1 MSFIV
6 TPHTLFMAA
15 SAQSTSTEN
24 ATSSAATQQSIAI
37 LDPGEIDLE
46 TLRNNIISTLREPAA
61 ALDIKMAQLS
71 SSNKSEDIAT
81 LAYIWGFPLVT
92 MERQFN
98 FVTSPN
104 VPPGPG
110 RGPVNTLSCAR
121 ELVNASFTDVVSP
134 NTDTLYCQ
142 T

>member
-1 MSFIV
+1 MLSLILSFIV

-46 TLRNNIISTLREPAA
+46 TLRNNIISTLRDPAA

-81 LAYIWGFPLVT
+81 LAYI
-92 MERQFN
+92 
-98 FVTSPN
+98 
-104 VPPGPG
+104 
-110 RGPVNTLSCAR
+110 
-121 ELVNASFTDVVSP
+121 
-134 NTDTLYCQ
+134 
-142 T
+142 